1 MDYTTLPSV
10 YHSKHTLSAEN
21 LKVQPL
27 YKEKRLTVGYLT
39 AVKGDLK
46 ERQGLA
52 VSGALTKALKEV
64 IFVRQSTIRIFNHVS
79 MYL

>member
-1 MDYTTLPSV
+1 MDYTTLPSA
-10 YHSKHTLSAEN
+10 YHAKHTLSAED

-27 YKEKRLTVGYLT
+27 YKKKRLTVGYLT

-64 IFVRQSTIRIFNHVS
+64 NFMHISCPDF
-79 MYL
+79 